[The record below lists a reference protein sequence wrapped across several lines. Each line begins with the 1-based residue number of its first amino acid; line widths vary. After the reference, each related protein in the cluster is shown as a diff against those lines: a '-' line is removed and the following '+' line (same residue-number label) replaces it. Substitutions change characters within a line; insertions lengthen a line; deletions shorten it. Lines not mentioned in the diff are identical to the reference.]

1 MVGVGGS
8 DAVEEDD
15 RDEDGHNGRDVA
27 RDNGRDLFEDVKH
40 EAPNGGGAEGLAEA
54 KPDEREQ
61 SGVDESGAVDK
72 DRQCSC
78 DDGDYEACPG
88 RGVADREGGDVI
100 GEIGAE

>member
-40 EAPNGGGAEGLAEA
+40 EAPDRGRTEGFAEPQA
-54 KPDEREQ
+54 
-61 SGVDESGAVDK
+61 DESEQAGVEESGGVDK
-72 DRQCSC
+72 DRHCRC
-78 DDGDYEACPG
+78 EDGDYEACP
-88 RGVADREGGDVI
+88 
-100 GEIGAE
+100 